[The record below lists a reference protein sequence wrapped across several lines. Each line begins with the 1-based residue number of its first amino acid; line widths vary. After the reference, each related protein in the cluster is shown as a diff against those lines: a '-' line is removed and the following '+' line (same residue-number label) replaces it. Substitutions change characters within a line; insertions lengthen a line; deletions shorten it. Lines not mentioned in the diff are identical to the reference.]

1 MKNLQK
7 HFSVSYPYKD
17 FSVLVA
23 DTLNELER
31 YTFLASVGAFLLA
44 ALITFMTIYL
54 LVAETSDQFSG
65 LFLVGYN
72 EEGVH
77 GVISRYILRFLG
89 VIILLA
95 IVQLFILSF
104 VVEVVLMKY
113 LDTSFSYV
121 FNPKPYLLVL
131 AFATGL
137 LIFLLTYFKF
147 QYEKLDFLAFSKRD
161 L

>member
-1 MKNLQK
+1 
-7 HFSVSYPYKD
+7 
-17 FSVLVA
+17 
-23 DTLNELER
+23 
-31 YTFLASVGAFLLA
+31 
-44 ALITFMTIYL
+44 MTIYL

-72 EEGVH
+72 EEAIH

-113 LDTSFSYV
+113 LETSFRYV

-147 QYEKLDFLAFSKRD
+147 QHEKLDFLAFSKRD